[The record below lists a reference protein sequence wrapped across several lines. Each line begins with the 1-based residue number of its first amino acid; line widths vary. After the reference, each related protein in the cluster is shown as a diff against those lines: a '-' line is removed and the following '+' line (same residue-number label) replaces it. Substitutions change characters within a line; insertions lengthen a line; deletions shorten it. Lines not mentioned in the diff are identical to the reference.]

1 MQQVEERVR
10 REISSD
16 PHVGQ
21 CKINVKCVEGNVLL
35 TGIVSSFYLKQM
47 AQVAAIRVI
56 ENTSPNGNGCPY
68 LALTLQNRLDV
79 EW

>member
-1 MQQVEERVR
+1 MQQVAERVR
-10 REISSD
+10 REISAD
-16 PHVGQ
+16 PHVGN
-21 CKINVKCVEGNVLL
+21 CKIEVECVDGDVLL
-35 TGIVSSFYLKQM
+35 KGKVPTFYLKQM

-56 ENTSPNGNGCPY
+56 DNTSPNGNGCPY